1 MCTAV
6 NDLSKI
12 HLFGRTLDL
21 EYTLN
26 EQVVITPRRFVLDFL
41 HEGRCYDHYA
51 IIGAAH
57 ISGGRPLYYDG
68 MNEKGLCAAALRLP
82 ALTVYHEKRED
93 RQNLASFELIPWILS
108 RCDSAAA
115 AKEALEKVNITPE
128 SFSDA
133 LSSTPLHWI
142 IADNKCSFVVE
153 SVEEGVQIYDN
164 PFGVLTNAPDFP
176 TQCRILEE
184 HGDGGEP
191 ILGDLSSN
199 SRFIRAIKAKEY
211 TLPAEQRTPSISRFF
226 HIMGTVNQPAGL
238 FRADERQLRTVYTA
252 CMDTEEMVYY
262 FTTYD
267 CRKIR
272 GVRLKNAHLDLDLD
286 TITAFPMKRKE
297 WIHFLN

>member
-26 EQVVITPRRFVLDFL
+26 EQVVITPRRFVLDFM
-41 HEGRCYDHYA
+41 HEEKCFEHYA

-57 ISGGRPLYYDG
+57 ISGGMPLYYDG
-68 MNEKGLCAAALRLP
+68 MNEMGLCASALRLP
-82 ALTVYHEKRED
+82 ALAVYHEKRD
-93 RQNLASFELIPWILS
+93 NCRNLASFELIPWVLS
-108 RCDSAAA
+108 RFDSAEA
-115 AKEALEKVNITPE
+115 AKMALETVNITPE

-153 SVEEGVQIYDN
+153 SVEDGLKIYDN
-164 PFGVLTNAPDFP
+164 PCGVLTNAPDFP
-176 TQCRILEE
+176 TQCRVLEE
-184 HGDGGEP
+184 QGEP
-191 ILGDLSSN
+191 LMGDLSS
-199 SRFIRAIKAKEY
+199 SARFARAVNALRY
-211 TLPAEQRTPSISRFF
+211 TLPTDKRSYAISRFF

-238 FRADERQLRTVYTA
+238 FRGDERRLRTVYTA

-272 GVRLKNAHLDLDLD
+272 GVRLKNAYFDLDSL
-286 TITAFPMKRKE
+286 TAFPMKREE
-297 WIHFLN
+297 WVHFLN